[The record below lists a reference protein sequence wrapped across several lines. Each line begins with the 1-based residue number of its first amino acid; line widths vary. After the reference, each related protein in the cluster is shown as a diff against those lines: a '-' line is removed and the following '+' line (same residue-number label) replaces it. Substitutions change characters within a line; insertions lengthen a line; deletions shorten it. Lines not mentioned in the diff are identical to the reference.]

1 LNACP
6 ARSDLQGK
14 TEQMTWL
21 KEIYNY
27 RYFILTSIITE
38 YRSRFIRSS
47 LGAAWMILHP
57 LAQVAIFAF
66 ILSEVLSAKLP
77 GIDNKHAYAIYLMA
91 GTLGWELFSMIF
103 SRCLTVFIDN
113 SNIMKK
119 ILFPKIALPII
130 VIGYSL
136 INNILLSICIIC
148 IFWILGHSLSIVLIW
163 LPVIMAVTIAFA
175 AGLGLF
181 FGIINVFVRDVGQ
194 VMPIILQFWFW
205 LTPIVYM
212 ITILPKG
219 LGRFIVYNPMYPIIT
234 AYHDILVSHK
244 SPALAPLGI
253 VGGLSL
259 LLLGMALIVYR
270 RASAD
275 MVDVL

>member
-1 LNACP
+1 
-6 ARSDLQGK
+6 
-14 TEQMTWL
+14 MTWL
-21 KEIYNY
+21 TDLYNY
-27 RYFILTSIITE
+27 RYFILSSIITE
-38 YRSRFIRSS
+38 FRSRFVRSS

-66 ILSEVLSAKLP
+66 ILSRVLSAKLP
-77 GIDNKHAYAIYLMA
+77 GVNNKYAYAIYLMA

-119 ILFPKIALPII
+119 IVFPKIALPAI
-130 VIGYSL
+130 VIGSSL
-136 INNILLSICIIC
+136 INNILLFICIVC
-148 IFWILGHSLSIVLIW
+148 LFLLMGHGVSIVLVW
-163 LPVIMAVTIAFA
+163 LPLVMSVTIAFA

-181 FGIINVFVRDVGQ
+181 FGVINVFVRDVGQ
-194 VMPIILQFWFW
+194 VMPIIMQFWFW
-205 LTPIVYM
+205 FTPVVYM

-219 LGRFIVYNPMYPIIT
+219 MGRLIVYNPMYPIIT

-244 SPALAPLGI
+244 NPDLVPLGM
-253 VGGLSL
+253 VGGVSI
-259 LLLGMALIVYR
+259 LLLGLALTVYR

>member
-1 LNACP
+1 M
-6 ARSDLQGK
+6 S
-14 TEQMTWL
+14 WI
-21 KEIYNY
+21 KEIYSY

-38 YRSRFIRSS
+38 YRSRFVRSS

-57 LAQVAIFAF
+57 LAQVAIFTF

-91 GTLGWELFSMIF
+91 GMLGWELFSMIV

-113 SNIMKK
+113 RDIMKK
-119 ILFPKIALPII
+119 IVFPKSALPII
-130 VIGYSL
+130 VVGSSL
-136 INNILLSICIIC
+136 INNLLLTLCIIC
-148 IFWILGHSLSIVLIW
+148 IFFILGQSLSIAFVW
-163 LPVIMAVTIAFA
+163 LPVVMAVTIAFA
-175 AGLGLF
+175 VGLGLF
-181 FGIINVFVRDVGQ
+181 LGILNVFMRDIGQ

-212 ITILPKG
+212 ITILPQG

-244 SPALAPLGI
+244 SPDAAPLCL
-253 VGGLSL
+253 VGALSL
-259 LLLGMALIVYR
+259 LLLGLAFTVYR